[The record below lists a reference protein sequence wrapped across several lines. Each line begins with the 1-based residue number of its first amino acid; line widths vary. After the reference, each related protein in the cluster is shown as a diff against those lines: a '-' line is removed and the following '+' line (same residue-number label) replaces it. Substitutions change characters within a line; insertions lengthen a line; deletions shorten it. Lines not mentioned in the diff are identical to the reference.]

1 MVQASAVRS
10 GTASAHTAPVLVTAT
25 GERLV
30 LVRLGGNPF
39 QDAPALN
46 LDGRRVE
53 VQGFRLGN
61 ELRFTVMTPLD

>member
-1 MVQASAVRS
+1 MLG
-10 GTASAHTAPVLVTAT
+10 GTASEHMAPVLVTGA

-39 QDAPALN
+39 QDVPALK

-61 ELRFTVMTPLD
+61 ELRFTALTPLD